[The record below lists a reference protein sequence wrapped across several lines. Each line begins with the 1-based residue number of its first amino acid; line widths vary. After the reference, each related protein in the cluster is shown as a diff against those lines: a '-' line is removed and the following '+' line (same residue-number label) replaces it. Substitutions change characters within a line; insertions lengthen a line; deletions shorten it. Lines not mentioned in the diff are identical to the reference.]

1 MKALLGSQEVWEVVE
16 NGPQEPTDIEE
27 HTIVQL
33 VVLRATRV
41 KHKAPLY
48 ALYWA
53 VDESDFE
60 KITNAKFWKDAWD
73 ISKKAY
79 QGDHRVK

>member
-48 ALYWA
+48 ALY
-53 VDESDFE
+53 
-60 KITNAKFWKDAWD
+60 
-73 ISKKAY
+73 
-79 QGDHRVK
+79 

>member
-1 MKALLGSQEVWEVVE
+1 MVNLANSMPLPKLTKDVSYDNWSLQMKALLGSQEVWEVVE

-48 ALYWA
+48 ALY
-53 VDESDFE
+53 
-60 KITNAKFWKDAWD
+60 
-73 ISKKAY
+73 
-79 QGDHRVK
+79 